1 MQNFAQ
7 PKQIRFCA
15 IKQNWIDMRVWV
27 ADACLGCCW
36 WWGTG
41 PGEPRAAALS
51 WAASSSQQPISN
63 VGEEEHSAASRGQLR
78 MLLLNTN
85 HVIHLIE
92 TVAKCLIINNKH
104 SVSGIIPRC
113 VMAPESTINIV
124 PILWHEHLF
133 PRNQHSK
140 QNTKWV

>member
-1 MQNFAQ
+1 
-7 PKQIRFCA
+7 
-15 IKQNWIDMRVWV
+15 MRVWV
-27 ADACLGCCW
+27 AGGGGDVP
-36 WWGTG
+36 G
-41 PGEPRAAALS
+41 PGSRVQQPSAGQ
-51 WAASSSQQPISN
+51 SSSQQPISN

-124 PILWHEHLF
+124 PIL
-133 PRNQHSK
+133 
-140 QNTKWV
+140 

>member
-27 ADACLGCCW
+27 AAG
-36 WWGTG
+36 GGGEVPG
-41 PGEPRAAALS
+41 PGSRVQQPSAGQ
-51 WAASSSQQPISN
+51 SSSQQPISN

-104 SVSGIIPRC
+104 SVSGIIPHC
-113 VMAPESTINIV
+113 VMAPESTINSV

-133 PRNQHSK
+133 PRNLHGK

>member
-27 ADACLGCCW
+27 AGVLP
-36 WWGTG
+36 G
-41 PGEPRAAALS
+41 PGSRVQQPSAGQ
-51 WAASSSQQPISN
+51 SSSQQTISN

-85 HVIHLIE
+85 HVIHLIVF
-92 TVAKCLIINNKH
+92 TIAKC
-104 SVSGIIPRC
+104 VS
-113 VMAPESTINIV
+113 S
-124 PILWHEHLF
+124 
-133 PRNQHSK
+133 
-140 QNTKWV
+140 